1 MRKFVLIAAF
11 VLLSATAQAGVTRGL
26 TLASS
31 DDPATAAQQSKVP
44 DQAVVAPK
52 TSDAQQPAGT
62 PAFVARPA
70 AVDISAQAPQPDQ
83 ARPEKHAAT
92 VRAERSRRK
101 HETTEARVIYELH
114 RHGIYW

>member
-11 VLLSATAQAGVTRGL
+11 VLVSATAQAGVTRGL

-44 DQAVVAPK
+44 DKTVVAPK
-52 TSDAQQPAGT
+52 TSDAQKPAET

-70 AVDISAQAPQPDQ
+70 VEPSAQAPQPDQ

-92 VRAERSRRK
+92 VRAERPRRK